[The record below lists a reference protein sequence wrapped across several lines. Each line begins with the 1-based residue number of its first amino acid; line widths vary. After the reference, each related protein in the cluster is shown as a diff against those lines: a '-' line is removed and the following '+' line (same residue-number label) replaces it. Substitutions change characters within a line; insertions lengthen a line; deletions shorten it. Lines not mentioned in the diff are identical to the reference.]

1 MGFRFGKSIKLL
13 PGIRLNLSTSGASA
27 SIGRSGATIN
37 ISERGARGTVGI
49 PGTGLSY
56 SEQLSGPDTV
66 PVQTRVS
73 TPEQAPNQEA
83 ASSGRSLA
91 PMLLL
96 VLVVLLAGLLIF
108 RL

>member
-1 MGFRFGKSIKLL
+1 M
-13 PGIRLNLSTSGASA
+13 SA
-27 SIGRSGATIN
+27 SIGRLGATIT
-37 ISERGARGTVGI
+37 ISERGTRDTVAI

-56 SEQLSGPDTV
+56 SERLSGPDTV

-83 ASSGRSLA
+83 PASSGRTLA

-96 VLVVLLAGLLIF
+96 VLVVLLAGLLII
-108 RL
+108 RLVAS